1 VNSIYLIGSLRNDKI
16 PEIAKAFREGGIE
29 VFDDWYAAG
38 PEADDYWKSY
48 ETSRGRTYKEALEG
62 YAAGHVF
69 DFDFHHLN
77 RVDGGVLVLPAGKS
91 AHIEFGYLRG
101 LGKPAYVLFPGEPAE
116 DRWDV
121 MYRFRCRQ
129 APHQT
134 PGVGHRVQCLG
145 RRIEPPTWTIQWIRS
160 ALMYTELKEKLLRDE
175 YLDDFELIRLAESA
189 HTDAM
194 VPLWAQKVLSSLA
207 ARLENDYLEA
217 REYE

>member
-121 MYRFRCRQ
+121 MYRFATGVFYSVEEALAKFAADKPRIKPLELVTGSSVW
-129 APHQT
+129 AEGSNHL
-134 PGVGHRVQCLG
+134 PGQYNGYG
-145 RRIEPPTWTIQWIRS
+145 
-160 ALMYTELKEKLLRDE
+160 AL
-175 YLDDFELIRLAESA
+175 
-189 HTDAM
+189 
-194 VPLWAQKVLSSLA
+194 
-207 ARLENDYLEA
+207 
-217 REYE
+217 